1 MYIFLSNPVRF
12 MTITFPRL
20 MLAGFEFLL
29 CCPQYIKTELL
40 SPWVLFLMNS
50 ISTVCS
56 RVRNTMDIDTQL
68 NKDQPRQGPSKIKT
82 LFTSLR
88 ELFAS
93 SVNQEPFLV
102 HDGSDRW
109 HLSDTYLA
117 DIPRCTLNCIYAH
130 VRSFNS
136 SYTNYACI
144 CDKTGSIGAEPTFT
158 CVNNVLSTRTKDGL
172 WIESLTFATSSASR
186 PLSQITWRS
195 LHFCIDD
202 SDLDNS
208 SNKGFDLVLVIQER
222 IAKSR
227 GAKECTTGPAG
238 RTTLSVITVSLT
250 ITPTPTSTPE
260 ATESAVGGKAANT
273 DPSSESS
280 TSGLSTG
287 AKIGIWFGIPLGI
300 ILIVILLWM
309 YRRRTRCRSNN
320 PLSPGTVE
328 EQQHKAAP
336 PPLGAEIDGNAIKEA
351 DGRAV
356 AAALTPLKPMYELSG
371 QSMTP
376 RSELDVPRQEDQHC
390 GTAGVTSVDI

>member
-227 GAKECTTGPAG
+227 GAKECNIDIIQSDRDDRSCRPYYI
-238 RTTLSVITVSLT
+238 V
-250 ITPTPTSTPE
+250 P
-260 ATESAVGGKAANT
+260 TESAVGGKAANT

-356 AAALTPLKPMYELSG
+356 AAALTPLKPMKINTVEPQG
-371 QSMTP
+371 
-376 RSELDVPRQEDQHC
+376 
-390 GTAGVTSVDI
+390 